1 MKKILPLALLFFVF
15 IGFSCKSPS
24 APAPT
29 PSVEQF
35 KVTYYYGDRSP
46 YQYYNK
52 GEKLKFIETP
62 VIEGY
67 EFKGW
72 FFDEGLTD
80 HVDEGIEVTENL
92 FLYGRFDKI
101 ITSYSVKFLNDDGNP
116 VENGEFAD
124 KTPGD
129 EITIP
134 ETPDS
139 VTNSGWTFKG
149 WCTDKDGNSAYL
161 NGDTYTLSEADDLD
175 RDGEIIFYALFK
187 DPSAAEIEVESVSVS
202 HSSILFSSNSGA
214 S

>member
-1 MKKILPLALLFFVF
+1 MKKILPLALLFFAF

-35 KVTYYYGDRSP
+35 KVIYYYGDRSP

-62 VIEGY
+62 VIEGK

-134 ETPDS
+134 ETPVS
-139 VTNSGWTFKG
+139 AGFWIITAAVAAKLLSG
-149 WCTDKDGNSAYL
+149 
-161 NGDTYTLSEADDLD
+161 SEI
-175 RDGEIIFYALFK
+175 RERCEVKALWK
-187 DPSAAEIEVESVSVS
+187 
-202 HSSILFSSNSGA
+202 H
-214 S
+214 